1 MIPHDPRTGFF
12 FILFY
17 SVVCLIQI
25 QLFYSAG
32 KIPRYSS
39 GIVCLAQQYAVG
51 SSSRLL
57 PPSPSSHP
65 TMSPPPPAAVPPA
78 IEPPTAVLAENT
90 QFLISGAD
98 KLFASLRI
106 RDTELP
112 PQHDIAPSE
121 FAHAERA
128 KSVVALRRN
137 RRLPPAAITP
147 DPSRPGSPPPVDYN
161 GLSWPSV
168 GAKKRLE
175 ATPEEKVE
183 RLDKL
188 SGA

>member
-1 MIPHDPRTGFF
+1 MF
-12 FILFY
+12 
-17 SVVCLIQI
+17 C
-25 QLFYSAG
+25 SAG
-32 KIPRYSS
+32 EILRYSS
-39 GIVCLAQQYAVG
+39 RTARVCLSVWHRNPQRVPFTA
-51 SSSRLL
+51 SRLFPPSSR
-57 PPSPSSHP
+57 PSP
-65 TMSPPPPAAVPPA
+65 TMSPPAAVPPA
-78 IEPPTAVLAENT
+78 IESPAAVLAENT
-90 QFLISGAD
+90 QFLINGAD
-98 KLFASLRI
+98 MLFASLRI
-106 RDTELP
+106 RDTGLP

-128 KSVVALRRN
+128 KSVVAQRSN

>member
-1 MIPHDPRTGFF
+1 M
-12 FILFY
+12 
-17 SVVCLIQI
+17 
-25 QLFYSAG
+25 
-32 KIPRYSS
+32 
-39 GIVCLAQQYAVG
+39 
-51 SSSRLL
+51 SR
-57 PPSPSSHP
+57 P
-65 TMSPPPPAAVPPA
+65 TMSPPAAVPPA
-78 IEPPTAVLAENT
+78 IESPAAVLAENT
-90 QFLISGAD
+90 QFLINGAD
-98 KLFASLRI
+98 MLFASLRI
-106 RDTELP
+106 RDTGLP

-128 KSVVALRRN
+128 KSVVALRSN